1 MFHVLIIVF
10 KKRTKIYRADT
21 SNNWK
26 EFDFYSCLKKR
37 ICHIKTSLSQVKDIA
52 EIILNNTVGFVYE
65 KDTYDNDYIILKLGS
80 PLQFNENVQP
90 ACLPSSSS
98 YLGLDSTKTSCFTS
112 GWGKLNFSK
121 CNSINFLCSCFSE
134 RNNFSSMC
142 FHVNSWQVQS
152 TYGKVTSSRPVYYS
166 ILYSFPLHKQ
176 SENP

>member
-98 YLGLDSTKTSCFTS
+98 FLGLDSTKTSCFTS
-112 GWGKLNFSK
+112 GWGKLDFSK
-121 CNSINFLCSCFSE
+121 CNTMIIFVIVFQGGIISIICV
-134 RNNFSSMC
+134 SMWIHYKC
-142 FHVNSWQVQS
+142 
-152 TYGKVTSSRPVYYS
+152 
-166 ILYSFPLHKQ
+166 
-176 SENP
+176 